1 MQMGLSWSRS
11 KLVKSYNHC
20 SEEDLLLLKW
30 NLFYH
35 FWGFNSICIR
45 KNTTICQHNVMNI
58 GEYFYFWLPTLLER
72 FMLSFQPLILLQDL
86 MIILK
91 EVASLHKLLLQWKM
105 QCLCIVLDCN
115 KQHQV
120 IKEISSK
127 MPQKDIFRN
136 QVPIFFL
143 FLWKNT
149 MWTSGNNQWP
159 FNIFYEGMD
168 YG

>member
-35 FWGFNSICIR
+35 FWGFNSICIH

-136 QVPIFFL
+136 QIPISFL
-143 FLWKNT
+143 LLWKEHN
-149 MWTSGNNQWP
+149 MNQWK
-159 FNIFYEGMD
+159 
-168 YG
+168 